1 MQQEATATDDEKSVE
16 QLLHTILDNQ
26 TRMER
31 RFDTVENQV
40 GAVYLEYA
48 RIKKEAQLARSHGN
62 AVQSLPLYASIDVGE
77 EQEEDSETLVD
88 VCLHRKPILHQRQQQ
103 GSATSSLQP
112 HETTTNYWLCSH
124 CSIQ

>member
-1 MQQEATATDDEKSVE
+1 MQQQEAAAHDEEDVK

-62 AVQSLPLYASIDVGE
+62 AAQPLPLYASIDEEGE
-77 EQEEDSETLVD
+77 DDSEALVD
-88 VCLHRKPILHQRQQQ
+88 VYLHRKPMLQQQ
-103 GSATSSLQP
+103 GSATFSLQP